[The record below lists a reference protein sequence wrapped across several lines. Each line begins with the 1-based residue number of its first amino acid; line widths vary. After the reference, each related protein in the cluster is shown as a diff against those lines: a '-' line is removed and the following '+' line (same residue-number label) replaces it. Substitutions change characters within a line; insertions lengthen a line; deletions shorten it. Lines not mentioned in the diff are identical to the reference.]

1 MAVIEAVVFDVG
13 ETLVDETREYG
24 TWADWL
30 GVPRHTFASVFGA
43 VIAAGKDY
51 RETFEVFR
59 PGFDLTREREAR
71 AEAGQPE
78 WFGEDDLYTD
88 VRPALSAL
96 RGMNVWVGIVGNQT
110 VRAGGLLRGLKLPTD
125 FVATSDDWGVTKP
138 DLAFFDKVIEVAPV
152 DDPER
157 IVYVG
162 DRIDNDIAPAKRVGM
177 RTAYI
182 QRGPWGWIHRDR
194 PEVAE
199 LSDWRVDGLMEVV
212 ETVRRSNKSG

>member
-212 ETVRRSNKSG
+212 EGVRRSNESG